1 MTNTEIFT
9 RVTNACEELDEL
21 LSGMDVFT
29 FNPRVAELEKEIED
43 LQAQCE
49 HSFHD
54 GKCEYCGKEE
64 E

>member
-1 MTNTEIFT
+1 MTNNEIFT
-9 RVTNACEELDEL
+9 RVTHACEELDEI

-29 FNPRVAELEKEIED
+29 FNPRVAELEKEIDE
-43 LQAQCE
+43 LQSKCV

-54 GKCEYCGKEE
+54 GVCKYCGKEE

>member
-9 RVTNACEELDEL
+9 RVTNACEELDKL
-21 LSGMDVFT
+21 LSEMDAFT

-43 LQAQCE
+43 LQSKCE

-54 GKCEYCGKEE
+54 GVCEYCGKEE
-64 E
+64 I

>member
-1 MTNTEIFT
+1 MTNKEIFT
-9 RVTNACEELDEL
+9 RVTSACEELDEI
-21 LSGMDVFT
+21 LSNMDVFM

-43 LQAQCE
+43 LQTQCK

-54 GKCEYCGKEE
+54 GVCEYCGKEE